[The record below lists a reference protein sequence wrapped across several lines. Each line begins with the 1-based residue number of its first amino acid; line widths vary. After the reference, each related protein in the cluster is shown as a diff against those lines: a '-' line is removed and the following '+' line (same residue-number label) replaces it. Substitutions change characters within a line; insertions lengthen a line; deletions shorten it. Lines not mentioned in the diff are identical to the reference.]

1 MIEQSDDY
9 RLDPALHH
17 SCQADI
23 NLYCSQILAKQ
34 RPESEYNGQV
44 LHCLKVRIYNF
55 FSFVILI
62 LIMMIK
68 FVGKVSTKKAKAR
81 M

>member
-17 SCQADI
+17 SCQSDI
-23 NLYCSQILAKQ
+23 NLYCSQILAKL
-34 RPESEYNGQV
+34 RPESEYNGKV
-44 LHCLKVRIYNF
+44 LQCLKVCAFLFLYIDFELNMRLN
-55 FSFVILI
+55 VL
-62 LIMMIK
+62 
-68 FVGKVSTKKAKAR
+68 GKVSAEKTEAR

>member
-23 NLYCSQILAKQ
+23 NLYCSQILAKL
-34 RPESEYNGQV
+34 RPESEYNGKV
-44 LHCLKVRIYNF
+44 LHCLKVR
-55 FSFVILI
+55 VLLPILFYCEI
-62 LIMMIK
+62 NNEN
-68 FVGKVSTKKAKAR
+68 
-81 M
+81 